1 MPYCDKL
8 EVETWAQI
16 TSADFGSIGYDYVN
30 TLQYVINLADR
41 AIDNYCMQP
50 DGFFNGGGIEI
61 QKELHDGVEFGYVGF
76 NVWLSSHDYRP
87 FLRLKYVPVLSITK
101 FEEETTAGSWTTRTE
116 GRSSDYIVDES
127 GIYIVS
133 NLPDYDYRNIRVTYK
148 TGYTSTPSPIKECS
162 VRLAASMLH
171 RIKDSTTRITTTGLG
186 SKSDTMGSEFQGL
199 GKVTLSDEMKDELMQ
214 YRRKVAIKLV

>member
-148 TGYTSTPSPIKECS
+148 AGYTVTPSPVVECS
-162 VRLAASMLH
+162 ARLAANMAH
-171 RIKDSTTRITTTGLG
+171 HIIDSASRTNSG
-186 SKSDTMGSEFQGL
+186 SGSVALNTASELVGL
-199 GKVTLSDEMKDELMQ
+199 GKPVLTDELKALVRDYM
-214 YRRKVAIKLV
+214 RKVSIKLV